1 MSKYILEKG
10 LLSVVRK
17 IGERNLWRQSMQ
29 ELMIPGVEIDS
40 GYLEEGSVLYKEL
53 NMALK

>member
-10 LLSVVRK
+10 LLRVVWK

-29 ELMIPGVEIDS
+29 ELMNPGVEIDS